1 MRAPAPRRGLVRAQQ
16 LMIEFANG
24 FESLLEPLIIAQ
36 PAPHLGNS
44 FAAQAELARAPA
56 RIAHGENRERMT
68 FAARAFRASPGMVAD
83 GPLQQRAA
91 QNLAGHGEPF
101 EQLPARRNGSLSS
114 HSYE

>member
-16 LMIEFANG
+16 LMIDFANG

-56 RIAHGENRERMT
+56 RIAHGENRERVP
-68 FAARAFRASPGMVAD
+68 FAARAFRAAPGMVAD
-83 GPLQQRAA
+83 GPGQQRAA
-91 QNLAGHGEPF
+91 QDLAGHRQPV
-101 EQLPARRNGSLSS
+101 EQLPARRDGSLLS
-114 HSYE
+114 HSYK